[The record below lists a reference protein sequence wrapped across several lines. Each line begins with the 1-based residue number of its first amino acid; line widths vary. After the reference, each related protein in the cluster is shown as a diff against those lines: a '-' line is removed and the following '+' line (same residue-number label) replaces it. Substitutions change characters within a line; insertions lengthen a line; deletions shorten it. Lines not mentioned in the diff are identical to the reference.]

1 MNDLYIIIKK
11 ELTELLRDKKT
22 IINSIVLPTLLVPI
36 LIFGVMKVTEMINKQ
51 QQEKTVKIGLVNAP
65 AEFSALIAADTLN
78 MVTTYEKVENFKV
91 LIADETIETAIVFP
105 SDWNSQMENLSTS
118 EVQIFRNGS
127 KENVNKRA
135 SKLIEAYNTKLKA
148 DRIAILNISTQKMTP
163 FTENY
168 IEVGEQKEVIG
179 KRIGGFI
186 PYLFILTMWG
196 GCLLAAVDLVTGE
209 KERKT
214 IETTLSLPISKFK
227 VLLGKAIVASLLGFI
242 PALLNLIGLIVG
254 LKLFNGIPES
264 FKSVISE
271 MLNFQSISMIL
282 LLLIPF
288 SLFLSG
294 FIIALVAGAT
304 SFKEAQ
310 SKASP
315 IIMLIII
322 PLVLAMMPGIELNW
336 TTVLIPVLNIG
347 LGVKEIMAGTIDM
360 VQYFVILI
368 SLIAFAIGAV
378 YFSYKKFSDENAIL
392 K

>member
-1 MNDLYIIIKK
+1 MNDLFIIIKK

-22 IINSIVLPTLLVPI
+22 IINSIVLPTVLVPI
-36 LIFGVMKVTEMINKQ
+36 LIFGAMKVTEMIEKQ

-65 AEFSALIAADTLN
+65 AEFSALVATDTLN
-78 MVTTYEKVENFKV
+78 KVTTYEKVEDFKT
-91 LIADETIETAIVFP
+91 LIADETIQSAIVFP
-105 SDWNSQMENLSTS
+105 ADWNSQMEQLSTG

-127 KENVNKRA
+127 KENVNKRVT
-135 SKLIEAYNTKLKA
+135 KLIETYNTTLKEE
-148 DRIAILNISTQKMTP
+148 RIAILNIPTQKMTP

-168 IEVGEQKEVIG
+168 VEVGEQKEVIG

-254 LKLFNGIPES
+254 LKLFDGIPDS

-271 MLNFQSISMIL
+271 MLNFQSITLIL

-288 SLFLSG
+288 ALFLSG

-322 PLVLAMMPGIELNW
+322 PLVMAMMPGIELNW

-360 VQYFVILI
+360 VQYSVILI